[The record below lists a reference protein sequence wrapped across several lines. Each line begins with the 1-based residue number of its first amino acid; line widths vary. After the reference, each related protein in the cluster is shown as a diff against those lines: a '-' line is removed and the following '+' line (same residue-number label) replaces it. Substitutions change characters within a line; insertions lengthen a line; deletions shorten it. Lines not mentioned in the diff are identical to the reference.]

1 MELSIKE
8 TAVQALQ
15 ETELD
20 LNGYDEVKQLVAKV
34 IRYQKQL
41 SMLVDFGQKNQDK
54 FLSTYGI
61 GLTEDLVKKQ
71 AKMLFEFQLKSKL
84 FKE

>member
-1 MELSIKE
+1 
-8 TAVQALQ
+8 
-15 ETELD
+15 
-20 LNGYDEVKQLVAKV
+20 
-34 IRYQKQL
+34 
-41 SMLVDFGQKNQDK
+41 MLVDFGQKNQDK

-71 AKMLFEFQLKSKL
+71 AKMLFEFQFKSKL